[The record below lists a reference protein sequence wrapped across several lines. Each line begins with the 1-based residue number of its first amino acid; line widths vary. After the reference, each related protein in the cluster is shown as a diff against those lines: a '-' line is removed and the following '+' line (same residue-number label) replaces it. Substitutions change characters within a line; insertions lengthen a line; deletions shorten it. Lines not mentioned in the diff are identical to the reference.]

1 MASHEDTGKG
11 ALTPEEW
18 NRVTES
24 LLSLSSELTKSAAQQ
39 AIASEKPKQKVAAAG
54 GDIE

>member
-1 MASHEDTGKG
+1 MLSHEDTRKG

-24 LLSLSSELTKSAAQQ
+24 LLSLSSELTKSAGQQ
-39 AIASEKPKQKVAAAG
+39 ASASEKPKQKVAVAG
-54 GDIE
+54 GQIE